1 MALINCPECEKEI
14 SDKVKAC
21 PHCGYP
27 LEENLDE
34 TQKVQITSVKLEK
47 MSPKKKKTIVIS
59 TIIIITLIIASIVG
73 IILHNKRIAIQTR
86 NEYIDNLTNTS
97 SLMKDNAADA
107 ENLIILTAKVWNN
120 CILKKSDAETDKYTI
135 MDISYASK
143 TSYYDYDFESDF
155 NSALDKLFK
164 DEEIIN
170 KKNKLIDSTLTISD
184 TMKKLQN
191 PNSEFV
197 NCYNTIT
204 DLYTTYQGVVDLAN
218 SPSGTYQTY
227 TCDKN
232 EKIDKFITL
241 YKKLQTQIPEKHAS
255 K

>member
-86 NEYIDNLTNTS
+86 NEYIDNLTNAS
-97 SLMKDNAADA
+97 SLMMDNAADA

-120 CILKKSDAETDKYTI
+120 CIFKKSDDETNKYTI
-135 MDISYASK
+135 KDSTYVK
-143 TSYYDYDFESDF
+143 TIYDEYDFESDF
-155 NSALDKLFK
+155 NYALEKLFK
-164 DEEIIN
+164 DEEIIEKN
-170 KKNKLIDSTLTISD
+170 NKLINSTSTISD

-191 PNSEFV
+191 PTPELK
-197 NCYNTIT
+197 NCYDSIT
-204 DLYTTYQGVVDLAN
+204 ELFTTYQQIVDLATN
-218 SPSGTYQTY
+218 PIGSYKTY
-227 TCDKN
+227 TDSKT

-241 YKKLQTQIPEKHAS
+241 YKKLQTQIPDKNAS